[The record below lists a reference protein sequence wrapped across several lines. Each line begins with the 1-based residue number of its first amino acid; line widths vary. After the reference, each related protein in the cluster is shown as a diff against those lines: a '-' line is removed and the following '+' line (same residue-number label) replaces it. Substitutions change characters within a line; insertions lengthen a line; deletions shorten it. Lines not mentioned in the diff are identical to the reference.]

1 MSTYQPKTGAKCG
14 CRPGVQRDNCARCE
28 GTGMVIDFQAIRA
41 RGGEDMT
48 QPTKHTPGP
57 WKAVRDETRNAYAWN
72 VEGAPGIVPV
82 IARLALIDAGAQ
94 IEPNAHLIA
103 AAPAMYEA
111 LSRLRNVASTAS
123 NHMRLSGNEEEA
135 LLFDNDQ
142 RVVEAALAQA
152 DGKQ

>member
-1 MSTYQPKTGAKCG
+1 MSAYENG
-14 CRPGVQRDNCARCE
+14 CECFSE
-28 GTGMVIDFQAIRA
+28 IRA
-41 RGGEDMT
+41 
-48 QPTKHTPGP
+48 
-57 WKAVRDETRNAYAWN
+57 
-72 VEGAPGIVPV
+72 
-82 IARLALIDAGAQ
+82 
-94 IEPNAHLIA
+94 NAHLIA

-152 DGKQ
+152 EGAQHE

>member
-1 MSTYQPKTGAKCG
+1 MS
-14 CRPGVQRDNCARCE
+14 R
-28 GTGMVIDFQAIRA
+28 
-41 RGGEDMT
+41 
-48 QPTKHTPGP
+48 HTPGP
-57 WKAVRDETRNAYAWN
+57 WVVRHDDMVCSKEGRIIADCESTSYNMRPAPPIAEDKANAA
-72 VEGAPGIVPV
+72 
-82 IARLALIDAGAQ
+82 
-94 IEPNAHLIA
+94 LIA

-152 DGKQ
+152 EGAQHE

>member
-1 MSTYQPKTGAKCG
+1 MDQK
-14 CRPGVQRDNCARCE
+14 
-28 GTGMVIDFQAIRA
+28 
-41 RGGEDMT
+41 
-48 QPTKHTPGP
+48 TKHTPGP
-57 WKAVRDETRNAYAWN
+57 WIVHTFTISGKEKLEVLDATGTNACVQA
-72 VEGAPGIVPV
+72 
-82 IARLALIDAGAQ
+82 
-94 IEPNAHLIA
+94 NAHLIA

-152 DGKQ
+152 EGAQHE